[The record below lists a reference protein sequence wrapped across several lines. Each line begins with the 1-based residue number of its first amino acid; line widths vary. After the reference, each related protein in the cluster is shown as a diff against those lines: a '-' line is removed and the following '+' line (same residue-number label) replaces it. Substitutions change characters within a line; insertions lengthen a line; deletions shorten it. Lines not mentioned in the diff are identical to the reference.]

1 MPQVPQT
8 TTITIDDEQFAV
20 EYLSQ
25 EVQQMVQYLD
35 EWRQD
40 EADQVGQLLKT
51 RAALRDIQN
60 SLLQQIQ
67 QDKAAAEAEE
77 AEEATEGE
85 AA

>member
-1 MPQVPQT
+1 MPQVQQT

-20 EYLSQ
+20 EDLSQ

-40 EADQVGQLLKT
+40 ESDQVAQLLKT
-51 RAALRDIQN
+51 RAALRDLQN

-77 AEEATEGE
+77 SSEESAEV
-85 AA
+85 

>member
-1 MPQVPQT
+1 MPQVQQT

-20 EYLSQ
+20 EDLSQ

-40 EADQVGQLLKT
+40 ETDQVAQLLKT
-51 RAALRDIQN
+51 RAALRDLQN

-67 QDKAAAEAEE
+67 QDKAAAEEEESSEESAE
-77 AEEATEGE
+77 A
-85 AA
+85 